1 MDLIYN
7 KQNQI
12 ETTPVWLSPMEVFEY
27 LQGNAALVDIRPE
40 YETNYRIFD
49 VPKVLYLPYS
59 SYRQNFNMIPRDIP
73 LVIADNVGLRSEEV
87 ACFLIEQGY
96 TQVACLA
103 GGVIEWDHRGL
114 PLTKDMDCELTG
126 GCACR
131 LRSKKNQIGGSSVTT
146 K

>member
-1 MDLIYN
+1 MDSIIDN
-7 KQNQI
+7 GGKP
-12 ETTPVWLSPMEVFEY
+12 EVTAVWLSPKEAFEY
-27 LQGNAALVDIRPE
+27 LQDSAAIVDIRPD
-40 YETNYRIFD
+40 YETNYRVFD
-49 VPKVLYLPYS
+49 VPKVFYLPYS
-59 SYRQNFNMIPRDIP
+59 SYRENYNTIPRDIP